1 MKLQEKIAEDPDYA
15 EEHGINSASALE
27 VAMKVIGFFEKKYTC
42 SGFCNPGLF
51 FNSLDL
57 SVGIPSEGCLQHLKA
72 EIGNTMTYI
81 GVTAIIIG
89 ILMCFVFVAQ
99 YSLWCDYSK

>member
-1 MKLQEKIAEDPDYA
+1 MDLGLKI
-15 EEHGINSASALE
+15 IS
-27 VAMKVIGFFEKKYTC
+27 FFEGKYKC

-51 FNSLDL
+51 FYSLDL
-57 SVGIPSEGCLQHLKA
+57 SIGVPKEGCLQHLKS

-89 ILMCFVFVAQ
+89 ILMLFVFCAQ
-99 YSLWCDYSK
+99 YALWADYK